1 MSDSSTFNNFH
12 YGFIWRNLLSLDEKW
27 IVSGAEGF
35 LEVYK
40 KFKKSSIFRVWNWS
54 LVIAKFH
61 LDIFLV
67 IPHTYN

>member
-40 KFKKSSIFRVWNWS
+40 KFKKSSTYLQGLKLKSCHCQIS
-54 LVIAKFH
+54 LGY
-61 LDIFLV
+61 
-67 IPHTYN
+67 IPGNSSYL